1 MNNSIWK
8 SSIFES
14 FDSFIHFIV
23 DIAEIKKIL
32 DNKKLKY
39 AEFGLT
45 HLYDVNEN
53 HISKIS
59 IYYDDIFYL
68 FGNIMN
74 AIDIHFKI
82 FYVMNLKYP
91 FECFK
96 IYTFLEYLITNN
108 DIPLK

>member
-1 MNNSIWK
+1 MAFWFLHLEKKSRKNNNIWK

-45 HLYDVNEN
+45 HVYSMMLM
-53 HISKIS
+53 KI
-59 IYYDDIFYL
+59 IF
-68 FGNIMN
+68 
-74 AIDIHFKI
+74 
-82 FYVMNLKYP
+82 LKYP
-91 FECFK
+91 YIMNILYSFFK
-96 IYTFLEYLITNN
+96 LLFIIKQIFGL
-108 DIPLK
+108 